1 MLNLSQ
7 LWKCDILNYDARV
20 LQIILCDWFID
31 LKNLNNR
38 YLFFQIKYDTFVFT
52 DSKILYDKYIQK
64 YTVRGHAENFQL
76 LFIDYWEFEALVRII
91 YVTLS
96 LEVFISLQLIKQS
109 IQYYQSNTHKS
120 QLELIKFEHIKNDL
134 QPTIN

>member
-1 MLNLSQ
+1 MQKIFN
-7 LWKCDILNYDARV
+7 C
-20 LQIILCDWFID
+20 
-31 LKNLNNR
+31 
-38 YLFFQIKYDTFVFT
+38 YLFI
-52 DSKILYDKYIQK
+52 
-64 YTVRGHAENFQL
+64 
-76 LFIDYWEFEALVRII
+76 YWEFEALVRII